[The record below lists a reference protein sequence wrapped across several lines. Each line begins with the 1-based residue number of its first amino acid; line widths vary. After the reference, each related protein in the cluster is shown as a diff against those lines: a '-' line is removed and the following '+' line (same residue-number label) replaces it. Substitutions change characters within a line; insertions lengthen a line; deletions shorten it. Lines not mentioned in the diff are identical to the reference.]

1 LPNKKQYQ
9 KYYSSVEQK
18 HKKNVYSKEWNR
30 KNRDKINA
38 KQRARYK
45 NITIE
50 EKKCNNEYQ
59 RNYYRKNREKL
70 CKRIYVRYMEKL
82 MNKYNID
89 REEAMI
95 VHGCRCRLYKMSP
108 PLVLKLRDEMYATEG
123 EKFTEMVMDGIPQR
137 KEEKLNELENGQNI

>member
-45 NITIE
+45 NINEIIIE
-50 EKKCNNEYQ
+50 KTVKNYVKEY
-59 RNYYRKNREKL
+59 
-70 CKRIYVRYMEKL
+70 M
-82 MNKYNID
+82 
-89 REEAMI
+89 
-95 VHGCRCRLYKMSP
+95 
-108 PLVLKLRDEMYATEG
+108 
-123 EKFTEMVMDGIPQR
+123 
-137 KEEKLNELENGQNI
+137 